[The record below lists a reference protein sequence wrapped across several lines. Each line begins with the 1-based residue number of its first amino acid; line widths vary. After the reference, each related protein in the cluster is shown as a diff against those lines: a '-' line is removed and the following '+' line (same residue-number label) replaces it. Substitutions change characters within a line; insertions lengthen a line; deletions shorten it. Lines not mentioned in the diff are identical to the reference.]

1 MESKV
6 YFVSGI
12 DTDCGKT
19 YFTARLAA
27 YWHQKGVAVI
37 TQKPIQTGCT
47 GMADDLLEHRRIMGT
62 DLLPEDLDGTTCSYL
77 FNMPASPHLAA
88 EVEGKTIDLARI
100 TFHTHQLQQ
109 KYERVI
115 IEGAGGLMVPITRQ
129 LFTID
134 YIKDNNYPLI
144 LVASSKLGSINHTL
158 LSIESCLS
166 RHINLHTLVY
176 NRFEGHNPVM
186 ADDSFRV
193 IADYLREHSPKTKLI
208 DFRGADD
215 FEGWE
220 E

>member
-27 YWHQKGVAVI
+27 YWHRQGIAVI

-47 GMADDLLEHRRIMGT
+47 GMADDLLEHRRIMGSG
-62 DLLPEDLDGTTCSYL
+62 LLPEDLEGTTCSYL
-77 FNMPASPHLAA
+77 FNMPASPLLAA
-88 EVEGKTIDLARI
+88 EVEGQTINPARI
-100 TFHTHQLQQ
+100 TAHTQQLQQ

-115 IEGAGGLMVPITRQ
+115 VEGAGGLMVPITQQ
-129 LFTID
+129 LLTID
-134 YIKDNNYPLI
+134 YIKSNNYPLI
-144 LVASSKLGSINHTL
+144 LVSSSKLGSINHTL

-166 RHINLHTLVY
+166 RNINLHTLVY
-176 NRFEGHNPVM
+176 NRFESHNPLM
-186 ADDSFRV
+186 ANDSFRV
-193 IADYLREHSPKTKLI
+193 MADYLRKHSPKTKLI